1 MKMEA
6 VFLSN
11 FYNHHQMPVS
21 RALYHHLGGKYTFIA
36 TTPMDD
42 ERRAMG
48 YKVIDDPFVLQYENS
63 EDLCQEYIDRA
74 DLVILGDAPYK
85 LIKQCSK
92 RKQLVFRYSERPLKM
107 GFEPLKYLPR
117 LLKWRLSYP
126 VGDNTYLLCAS
137 AYTSA
142 DYAKFGMYNNKAY
155 KWGYFPEAKLHDIDH
170 LFTQKHKN
178 QVVSILW
185 VGRLIGWKHPDVSI
199 LVAEKLR
206 NERIP
211 FSLSII
217 GNGAMEE
224 ELNEMIKEKSLS
236 ECVKMLGAMSPE
248 QVRDQMEHSDIFLFT
263 SDRNEGWG
271 AVLNESMNSG
281 CAVVASHAIGSVPYL
296 IRHSENGL
304 VYHSGNVDELFE
316 KVKYLIDRPHERE
329 RLGKAAYDT
338 INGEWNA
345 EVAAE
350 RLIKLSERLLA
361 GKKHPDLYK
370 TGPCSRAKAL
380 RDNWFHE

>member
-1 MKMEA
+1 MEA

-42 ERRAMG
+42 ERHAMG
-48 YKVIDDPFVLQYENS
+48 YKEIDDPFVLQYENS
-63 EDLCQEYIDRA
+63 EDLCREHIGRA
-74 DLVILGDAPYK
+74 DLVILGDAPYE

-92 RKQLVFRYSERPLKM
+92 RKKLVFRYSERPLKM

-117 LLKWRLSYP
+117 LLKWRIKYP
-126 VGDNTYLLCAS
+126 VGGNTYLLCAS
-137 AYTSA
+137 AYASA
-142 DYAKFGMYNNKAY
+142 DFAKFGMYNNKTY
-155 KWGYFPEAKLHDIDH
+155 KWGYFPEAKVHDINY
-170 LFTQKHKN
+170 LFTRKRKN
-178 QVVSILW
+178 QVISILW

-199 LVAEKLR
+199 LIAEKLR

-211 FSLSII
+211 FSLNII

-224 ELNEMIKEKSLS
+224 ELNEMIKEKGLS

-248 QVRDQMEHSDIFLFT
+248 QVRDHMEHSDIFLFT

-296 IRHSENGL
+296 IRHGENGL
-304 VYHSGNVDELFE
+304 VFHSGNVDDLFE
-316 KVKYLIDRPHERE
+316 KVKYLIDRPEERV

-338 INGEWNA
+338 ITGEWSA

-350 RLIKLSERLLA
+350 RLIELTKSLLA
-361 GKKHPDLYK
+361 GKKYPDLYK
-370 TGPCSRAKAL
+370 TGPCSRASIL
-380 RDNWFHE
+380 RDNWFHG